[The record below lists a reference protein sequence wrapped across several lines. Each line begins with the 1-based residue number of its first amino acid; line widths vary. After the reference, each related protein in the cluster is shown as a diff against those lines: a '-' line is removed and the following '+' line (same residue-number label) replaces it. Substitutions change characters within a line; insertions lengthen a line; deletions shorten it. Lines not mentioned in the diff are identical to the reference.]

1 MKRFWEEFLET
12 CGKNKTEI
20 ALMCLFVGAGCALNG
35 QAIAE
40 EVVSMRAQR
49 AGEESSHAENTA
61 ESGAYGAGETVLGET
76 DGTDSDEGSG
86 DGADAGGRAGS
97 AEAGSGLDDAA
108 DANGNGSAADADG
121 NDSAA
126 DVNGNGGAGDQAN
139 ADGNGGAADE
149 SAESGNGAAAGESTG
164 QSSSGDR
171 NSADGSTTASQ
182 PSGQSGTGIGDDE
195 RYAVVM
201 VSDDA
206 SAAETGSDTAEHPEN
221 LAVSIALEDGK
232 EGCLRVSRRILS
244 QLGSDFRIPMQ
255 LPQFWFTDLERTEI
269 AEADDAEVVRVEQTT
284 AVISDGEW
292 VRLIDPYN
300 IEVSESGGETVLDI
314 AETYLCEALSPA
326 APEEDDYVL
335 VEKTEPKLSYREL
348 KDMKELHGYGLTEST
363 ASILH
368 CMQPERMRQ
377 FLLVQDMRPLFLLE
391 RMVEQRISGYEGEWS
406 VYVHNLTTDESFTVN
421 DQPMKSASVMKL
433 FIMGTVY
440 EAFDEGK
447 LDRTDEVMS
456 LLHNMIV
463 YSDNDASNELL
474 YRLGNGS
481 YADGISVVN
490 AFIRAHGYSDM
501 TIEYNGFNNAATNTS
516 PESFNQVSA
525 KDCGKLLED
534 IYRRTWVNRTVSNEM
549 ESLLL
554 SQSTRYKIPAG
565 LPDGVLCGN
574 KTGEMDDTENDA
586 AIIYSEN
593 CDYILVI
600 LSNGWSSQNTAISNI
615 QSLSEMIYEYL
626 N

>member
-61 ESGAYGAGETVLGET
+61 ESGAYGAGETALGET
-76 DGTDSDEGSG
+76 
-86 DGADAGGRAGS
+86 
-97 AEAGSGLDDAA
+97 DDAA
-108 DANGNGSAADADG
+108 DANGNDGAGDKADAD
-121 NDSAA
+121 
-126 DVNGNGGAGDQAN
+126 GNGGAGDQAN

-171 NSADGSTTASQ
+171 NSADGSTTASH
-182 PSGQSGTGIGDDE
+182 PFGQSGMGIGDDE

-206 SAAETGSDTAEHPEN
+206 SAAETGSDAAEHPEN
-221 LAVSIALEDGK
+221 LAISIALEDSK
-232 EGCLRVSRRILS
+232 EGCLRASRRILS

-255 LPQFWFTDLERTEI
+255 LPQFWLMDLERTEI

-292 VRLIDPYN
+292 MRMIDPYN

-326 APEEDDYVL
+326 DPEADDYVQ

-447 LDRTDEVMS
+447 LDRTEEVMS

-554 SQSTRYKIPAG
+554 SQNTRYKIPAG

-600 LSNGWSSQNTAISNI
+600 LSNDWSSQNTAISNI